1 MEDKYLQGRSSLQ
14 SVSIDDELYQLEN
27 GNYLFIQSLCD
38 DPDYEY
44 GYYYFDGKT
53 KKLIDGGVFN
63 LDADSSEE
71 VVKEALSWCDIST
84 ETTYELV
91 EECADL
97 EELGFT
103 GF

>member
-1 MEDKYLQGRSSLQ
+1 MEEKYLQGRSSLQ

-53 KKLIDGGVFN
+53 KRLIDGGVFN
-63 LDADSSEE
+63 LDAGSSEE

>member
-1 MEDKYLQGRSSLQ
+1 MDNKYLQGRTSLL
-14 SVSIDDELYQLEN
+14 SVSIDDNLYKLEN
-27 GNYLFIQSLCD
+27 GNFLFIQSLCD

-53 KKLIDGGVFN
+53 KRLIDGGVFN
-63 LDADSSEE
+63 IDAGSAKE
-71 VVKEALSWCDIST
+71 VIEEALSWCDLST
-84 ETTYELV
+84 EMTYELV

-97 EELGFT
+97 EDLGFT

>member
-1 MEDKYLQGRSSLQ
+1 MDEKYLQGRASLL
-14 SVSIDDELYQLEN
+14 SVSIDDNLYKLEN
-27 GNYLFIQSLCD
+27 GNFMFVQSLCD

-63 LDADSSEE
+63 LDAGDDED
-71 VVKEALSWCDIST
+71 VVKEAMSWCDLDTSMT
-84 ETTYELV
+84 FELV
-91 EECADL
+91 EECCDL
-97 EELGFT
+97 ESSGFT